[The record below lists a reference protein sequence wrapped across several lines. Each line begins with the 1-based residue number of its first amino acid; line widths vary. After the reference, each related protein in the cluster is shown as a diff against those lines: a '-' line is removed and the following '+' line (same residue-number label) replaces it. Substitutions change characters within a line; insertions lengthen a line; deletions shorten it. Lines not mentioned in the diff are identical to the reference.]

1 MSTFTSSIT
10 GDTAR
15 AARTRAA
22 TRTLRWIVLLP
33 VLMVGSLLYWSV
45 AIGLGGLSLMT
56 ASALSATNM
65 RVMLPQ
71 EETDTGEAMSPL
83 QVDVGDG
90 MVPAGTIMV
99 HLEESVEPEDVND
112 NAGAAGFTVP
122 TPTDDQQVIVTPGPG
137 STSY

>member
-1 MSTFTSSIT
+1 MSTFTSST
-10 GDTAR
+10 
-15 AARTRAA
+15 TRAA
-22 TRTLRWIVLLP
+22 TRTLRWIVFLP

-56 ASALSATNM
+56 ASALSATNV

-71 EETDTGEAMSPL
+71 PGADTGDSTSPL

-90 MVPAGTIMV
+90 MVPAGSIMV
-99 HLEESVEPEDVND
+99 RLEESVEPEDVND

-122 TPTDDQQVIVTPGPG
+122 TDDQQVIVTPGPG

>member
-1 MSTFTSSIT
+1 MSTFTSST
-10 GDTAR
+10 
-15 AARTRAA
+15 TRAA

-56 ASALSATNM
+56 ASALSATNV
-65 RVMLPQ
+65 RVIVPQ
-71 EETDTGEAMSPL
+71 QGVDTGEAMSPL
-83 QVDVGDG
+83 DVGDG
-90 MVPAGTIMV
+90 MVPAGSIPAGSIPAGSILV

-122 TPTDDQQVIVTPGPG
+122 TDDQQVIIAPGPG

>member
-1 MSTFTSSIT
+1 MSTFTSST
-10 GDTAR
+10 
-15 AARTRAA
+15 TRAA

-56 ASALSATNM
+56 ASALSVTNV
-65 RVMLPQ
+65 RVMMPQ
-71 EETDTGEAMSPL
+71 QGADTGEAMSP
-83 QVDVGDG
+83 VDVGDG

-122 TPTDDQQVIVTPGPG
+122 TDDQQVIIAGPG

>member
-1 MSTFTSSIT
+1 MFTSST
-10 GDTAR
+10 
-15 AARTRAA
+15 TRAA
-22 TRTLRWIVLLP
+22 TKTLRWIVMLP

-56 ASALSATNM
+56 ASALSATNV

-71 EETDTGEAMSPL
+71 QGADTGDSMSPL

-90 MVPAGTIMV
+90 MVPAGSIMV
-99 HLEESVEPEDVND
+99 RLEESVEPEDVND

-122 TPTDDQQVIVTPGPG
+122 TDDQQVIVTPGPG

>member
-1 MSTFTSSIT
+1 MFTSST
-10 GDTAR
+10 
-15 AARTRAA
+15 TRAA

-56 ASALSATNM
+56 ASALSATNV

-71 EETDTGEAMSPL
+71 QSADTGEAMSPL
-83 QVDVGDG
+83 DVEVDVGDG
-90 MVPAGTIMV
+90 PVPPGSIMV

-122 TPTDDQQVIVTPGPG
+122 TDDQQVIVTPGPG

>member
-1 MSTFTSSIT
+1 MFTTST
-10 GDTAR
+10 
-15 AARTRAA
+15 TRAA

-33 VLMVGSLLYWSV
+33 VLMVGSLVYWSV

-56 ASALSATNM
+56 ASALSATNV
-65 RVMLPQ
+65 RVMVPQ
-71 EETDTGEAMSPL
+71 QGVDTGEAMSPL
-83 QVDVGDG
+83 DVDVGDG
-90 MVPAGTIMV
+90 MVPTGSIMV

-122 TPTDDQQVIVTPGPG
+122 TDDQQVIVTPGPG

>member
-1 MSTFTSSIT
+1 MSTFTSST
-10 GDTAR
+10 
-15 AARTRAA
+15 TRAA

-56 ASALSATNM
+56 ASALSATNV
-65 RVMLPQ
+65 RVMMPQ
-71 EETDTGEAMSPL
+71 QGADTGEAMSPL
-83 QVDVGDG
+83 DVGDG
-90 MVPAGTIMV
+90 MVPAGSIVV

-122 TPTDDQQVIVTPGPG
+122 TDDQQVMIAPGPG

>member
-1 MSTFTSSIT
+1 MSTFTSSS
-10 GDTAR
+10 
-15 AARTRAA
+15 TRAA
-22 TRTLRWIVLLP
+22 TRTLRWILLLP

-56 ASALSATNM
+56 ASALSATNV

-71 EETDTGEAMSPL
+71 QGADTGDSMSPL

-90 MVPAGTIMV
+90 MVPAGSIMV

-122 TPTDDQQVIVTPGPG
+122 TDDQQVIVPPGPG